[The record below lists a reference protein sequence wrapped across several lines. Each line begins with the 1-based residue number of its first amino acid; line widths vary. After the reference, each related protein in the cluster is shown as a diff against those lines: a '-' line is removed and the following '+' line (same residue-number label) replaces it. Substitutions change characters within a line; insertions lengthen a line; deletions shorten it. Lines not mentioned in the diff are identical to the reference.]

1 MEEST
6 HYVLQCILSLISSTL
21 TYDLFRLGV
30 KISELSNIKKSMVA
44 VDIVWRWSNCITEKG
59 VMTGVEAEEGRK

>member
-6 HYVLQCILSLISSTL
+6 HYVLQCILSLISYTL

-44 VDIVWRWSNCITEKG
+44 VDIVWRWGNCITEKG
-59 VMTGVEAEEGRK
+59 VITVVEAE

>member
-6 HYVLQCILSLISSTL
+6 HYVLQCILSLISYTL
-21 TYDLFRLGV
+21 TYDLFCLGG

-44 VDIVWRWSNCITEKG
+44 VDIVWRCGNCITEKG
-59 VMTGVEAEEGRK
+59 VITGVEAEEGRK